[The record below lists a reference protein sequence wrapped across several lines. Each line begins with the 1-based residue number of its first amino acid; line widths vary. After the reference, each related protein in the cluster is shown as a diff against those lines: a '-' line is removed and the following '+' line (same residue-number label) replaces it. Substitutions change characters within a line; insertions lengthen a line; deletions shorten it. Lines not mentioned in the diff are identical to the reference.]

1 MPAGGELNVRRG
13 GCAPRHAM
21 VLAAGLGLRMR
32 PITDKL
38 PKPLVPVL
46 NRTLLDRTLD
56 RLEEA
61 GVREAVVNVHHLGEM
76 IERHLR
82 DRRAPRITL
91 SVEETRLETGGGVA
105 KALPLLGDTPFVV
118 ANGDVLWL
126 DGPRPALD
134 RLAAAWDDERM
145 DALLLLHPT
154 AEAFGY
160 RGDGDFLMDPE
171 GRLVRRPQ
179 REIAPYLF
187 AGVQILHPRLF
198 EDQPAGSFSLNLL
211 YDRAIERGR
220 LFGVLHDGEWFH
232 VGTPEDLAVA
242 ENYMRA
248 RHSGIRRK

>member
-1 MPAGGELNVRRG
+1 MPTGSSVGVRRV
-13 GCAPRHAM
+13 GCVPRRGM

-46 NRTLLDRTLD
+46 DRTLLDRTLD

-61 GVREAVVNVHHLGEM
+61 GVEEAVVNVHHLGEM
-76 IERHLR
+76 IQRHLST
-82 DRRAPRITL
+82 RRAPKITL

-105 KALPLLGDTPFVV
+105 KALPMLGDAPFVV

-126 DGPRPALD
+126 DGPSPTIE
-134 RLAAAWDDERM
+134 RLAAAWDEERM
-145 DALLLLHPT
+145 DALLLLHLT
-154 AEAFGY
+154 VEAYGY

-171 GRLVRRPQ
+171 GLLVRRPE
-179 REIAPYLF
+179 REVAPYLF

-198 EDQPAGSFSLNLL
+198 EGKPTGSFSLNLL
-211 YDRAIERGR
+211 YDRAIESGR
-220 LFGVLHDGEWFH
+220 LFGVLHDGKWFH

-242 ENYMRA
+242 ETYMQA
-248 RHSGIRRK
+248 RHSGIRRR